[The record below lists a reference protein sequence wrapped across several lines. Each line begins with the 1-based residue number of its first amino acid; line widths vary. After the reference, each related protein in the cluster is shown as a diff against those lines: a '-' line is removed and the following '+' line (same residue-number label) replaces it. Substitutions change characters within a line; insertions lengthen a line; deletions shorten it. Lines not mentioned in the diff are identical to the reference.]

1 MQNTNITVE
10 HWPCIFR
17 VNHQYVRLQIAL
29 YTDIIGDHFA
39 TTNWKNLFLI
49 LAKPKQSLNNLLQHG
64 KKVGSYINL
73 ILSDQH

>member
-1 MQNTNITVE
+1 MLNINITVE

-17 VNHQYVRLQIAL
+17 ANHQYVRLQIAL
-29 YTDIIGDHFA
+29 YTDIISDHFA

-64 KKVGSYINL
+64 KKVGSYVL
-73 ILSDQH
+73 F